1 MCMVNGLLELW
12 SFDEMQISSLTKEDI
27 LRKINQPTLIRYV
40 LISTILCL
48 HSWLS
53 ILDFPPDVHTYI
65 QTYLV
70 NHS

>member
-40 LISTILCL
+40 LISTLDREL
-48 HSWLS
+48 FS
-53 ILDFPPDVHTYI
+53 IFIPCYPYI
-65 QTYLV
+65 ISLQT
-70 NHS
+70 